1 MEAAGACHPAKD
13 FNHKRCALM
22 VAGTGKDSEDA
33 VTGGDVVY
41 RELAIGSRDVGLGDE
56 ELEKEDG
63 SKEKAGEVVFWIGEE
78 VTAPERGV
86 WRVSLRW
93 IQGRG

>member
-41 RELAIGSRDVGLGDE
+41 RETWVWATRNLRRKMAAKKRLA
-56 ELEKEDG
+56 K
-63 SKEKAGEVVFWIGEE
+63 
-78 VTAPERGV
+78 
-86 WRVSLRW
+86 
-93 IQGRG
+93 